1 MKVVIDL
8 LEKET
13 ASIHRRIQ
21 EQNMLLINRQKADRL
36 LKEVSILKR
45 AVKILKEYQHK
56 KDRISYDND

>member
-13 ASIHRRIQ
+13 AGIHKRIQ
-21 EQNMLLINRQKADRL
+21 EQNMLLTNRQKADIL

-45 AVKILKEYQHK
+45 AVKILKEHQHK
-56 KDRISYDND
+56 KDRISYDKH